1 MILYNHC
8 SNRLLEWM
16 TALMMIFIAVIV
28 AVNPKTIEFGG
39 FYLMRDIGLT
49 AEVLGALFMACGWVR
64 IVALFANGHWPVY
77 GPRFRA
83 ACALMGAVIWTQM
96 LLALTAWSTK
106 SGYISIG
113 VAVYFFLTVG
123 ELISCYRAAAD
134 VRTNDR

>member
-1 MILYNHC
+1 MMHNHC
-8 SNRLLEWM
+8 FNRLFEWM
-16 TALMMIFIAVIV
+16 TALMMVVIAVIV
-28 AVNPKTIEFGG
+28 AVNPKTVEFGG

-49 AEVLGALFMACGWVR
+49 ASALGTLFMAGGCLR
-64 IVALFANGHWPVY
+64 IAALFANGHWPVY

-83 ACALMGAVIWTQM
+83 GCALMGAVIWMQM

-134 VRTNDR
+134 VRTITR

>member
-1 MILYNHC
+1 MSNHC
-8 SNRLLEWM
+8 FNRLFEWM
-16 TALMMIFIAVIV
+16 TALMMVVIAVIV
-28 AVNPKTIEFGG
+28 AVNPKTVEFGG

-49 AEVLGALFMACGWVR
+49 ATALGTLFMAGGCLR
-64 IVALFANGHWPVY
+64 IAALFANGHWPVY

-83 ACALMGAVIWTQM
+83 ACALMGAVIWMQM

-134 VRTNDR
+134 VRTLSR

>member
-1 MILYNHC
+1 MHNHC
-8 SNRLLEWM
+8 FNRLFEWM
-16 TALMMIFIAVIV
+16 TALMMVVIAIIV
-28 AVNPKTIEFGG
+28 AINPKTVEFGG

-49 AEVLGALFMACGWVR
+49 ATWLGTLFMLGGCLR
-64 IVALFANGHWPVY
+64 IAALFANGHWPVY

-83 ACALMGAVIWTQM
+83 ACALMGAVIWMQM

-134 VRTNDR
+134 VRNVSR